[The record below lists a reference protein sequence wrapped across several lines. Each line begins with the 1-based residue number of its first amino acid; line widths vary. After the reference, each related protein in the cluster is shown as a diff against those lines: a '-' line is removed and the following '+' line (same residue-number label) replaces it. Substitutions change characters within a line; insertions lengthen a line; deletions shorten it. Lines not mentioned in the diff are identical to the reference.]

1 MSTRE
6 RILLAALDQFSQRG
20 FDAVSVRDIA
30 YAVGIKESSL
40 YNHFTSKKDI
50 FNSIL
55 KEYEGRW
62 GALFS
67 RLSIMEEDGQFQ
79 VDERTVNMY
88 STMAAEQ
95 FSAIAAALFD
105 YYMTDEINV
114 KLRKMLTIEQYRSHE
129 LGSLYK
135 RLSFGDSIAFQ
146 TELFAAF
153 IQTGMFRQGDP
164 YMMALAF
171 FSPIFLIFYQY
182 GDMPE
187 RFDEAKALFMR
198 HIDHFTRTYGVTA
211 PKEG

>member
-40 YNHFTSKKDI
+40 YNHFTNKQDI
-50 FNSIL
+50 FDSIL

-67 RLSIMEEDGQFQ
+67 RLNVTEEGGQFQ

-88 STMAAEQ
+88 RVMAAEQ
-95 FSAIAAALFD
+95 FSTIAAALFD

-114 KLRKMLTIEQYRSHE
+114 KLRKMLTIEQYRSRE

-153 IQTGMFRQGDP
+153 IQTGAFRPGDP
-164 YMMALAF
+164 HMMALAF
-171 FSPIFLIFYQY
+171 FAPIFLIFYQY
-182 GDMPE
+182 GDAPE
-187 RFDEAKALFMR
+187 QLDDAKALFMR
-198 HIDHFTRTYGVTA
+198 HIEHFTRTYGANA